1 MINEEQIG
9 WMTRPVT
16 NSYETYSKGFYSR
29 NDGGEGAEETRSLE
43 GIFMCSFTPHL
54 KDRYATFTY
63 TTHG

>member
-1 MINEEQIG
+1 MDDQ
-9 WMTRPVT
+9 TRAIVT
-16 NSYETYSKGFYSR
+16 KFMPKDFYSR